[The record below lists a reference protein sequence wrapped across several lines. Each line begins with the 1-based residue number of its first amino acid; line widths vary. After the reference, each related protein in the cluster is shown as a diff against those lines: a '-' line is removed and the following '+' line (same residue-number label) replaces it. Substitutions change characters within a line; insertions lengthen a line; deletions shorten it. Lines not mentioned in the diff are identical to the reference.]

1 MNYPTYIEIDGKKY
15 NINTDF
21 RIAIK
26 CNEVAEDTI
35 INDVERALAVIYL
48 LFGSEAL
55 NDFKN
60 HEKLLN
66 YAMKFLSCNQEIKKN
81 KQPDMDFVEDYDYIT
96 ASFMSDFHIDLD
108 NEQMHWWKFCK
119 LINGLSNS
127 DMGNCC
133 VLNRIR
139 NLRNYDVK
147 SIKDPKER
155 QKIIEAKK
163 EVALKKYQKEKIAS
177 EEQKASAENLLKQLG
192 IKKGGN

>member
-1 MNYPTYIEIDGKKY
+1 
-15 NINTDF
+15 
-21 RIAIK
+21 
-26 CNEVAEDTI
+26 
-35 INDVERALAVIYL
+35 
-48 LFGSEAL
+48 
-55 NDFKN
+55 
-60 HEKLLN
+60 
-66 YAMKFLSCNQEIKKN
+66 
-81 KQPDMDFVEDYDYIT
+81 MDFVEDYDYIT

-163 EVALKKYQKEKIAS
+163 
-177 EEQKASAENLLKQLG
+177 
-192 IKKGGN
+192 